1 MESHLKQSNLIRD
14 IGIII
19 GICLVISLN
28 IIQLEQYYFCTVFV
42 GIVCITI
49 HNLFRRNKILLNTII
64 GIVSVAM
71 LVVLLWNRNFYNRWY
86 EYDSVWVLI
95 AKTAVNI
102 LLVATVFLY
111 AFWHKKTSPDARVC
125 AVARLLLVLLQVF
138 YCAFAVHFTINYSLG
153 ISAKAVMTDFILCF
167 LAVLILCM
175 IIGNYIWG
183 TFAFSTVVTV
193 FAVVNH
199 FVFEFRGTP
208 IIYNDLFAAGTA
220 KNVASGYGYFV
231 TGEITLVLL
240 FFVFV
245 FISTLC
251 LQSNN
256 NNKLW
261 KKSAIPFR
269 VVVVIACFVFV
280 SKINHI
286 DLEDSDSLYHLSKIA
301 WDPMFGYNK
310 DGIIK
315 TIIQTRNCSVL
326 HKPKGYSK
334 EALSEVEQYSVS
346 NSLLADT
353 KPKNIIVIMNESWS
367 DLSVALPIE
376 TNVSYNT
383 FYSGMNQN
391 VIKGNALASVWG
403 GGTCNSEYEFLLGNS
418 MWYTPGTYPYQTFIK
433 EGVPS
438 LVSTLEAQGYHSIA
452 IHPLEKENWN
462 RENVYQYLG
471 FDEMHYDEIIE
482 EEQLLSY
489 MERGLLSDEGLYE
502 YIKRSL
508 EEASNEYNFVFAVT
522 IQNHGGYTDSNYENE
537 VVCEEYDSYE
547 LNQYLTLQK
556 QTDEAIKQL
565 IEYYEEKEPTVIV
578 MFGDHQPIFTESA
591 MKDYTLAARESKDIE
606 QEEKIYKVPY
616 FIWTNYG
623 DFAFREKDTS
633 LNFLGTNLLEVTGLQ
648 MTGYHCFLVELQK
661 YIKAMNTIGYQDA
674 SGNYCSYEEMDSEV
688 EKKLELYKKLMY
700 NQLKNNNQTNKD
712 IFYLQGGSK

>member
-1 MESHLKQSNLIRD
+1 MESHVKQSNLIRD

-19 GICLVISLN
+19 GIFLVVSLN
-28 IIQLEQYYFCTVFV
+28 IIQLEQYYFCAVLV
-42 GIVCITI
+42 GILCVTL
-49 HNLFRRNKILLNTII
+49 HNLFQRNQILLNTII

-71 LVVLLWNRNFYNRWY
+71 LFVLLWNRNVYNRWY

-95 AKTAVNI
+95 AKITVNI
-102 LLVATVFLY
+102 LLVATVFFY
-111 AFWHKKTSPDARVC
+111 AFLNKKISPNDRVH
-125 AVARLLLVLLQVF
+125 AVARLLLVLLQMF
-138 YCAFAVHFTINYSLG
+138 YCAFAVHFTVNYSLG
-153 ISAKAVMTDFILCF
+153 ISAKAVITDFVLCF
-167 LAVLILCM
+167 FAVLILCM
-175 IIGNYIWG
+175 VIGNYIWG
-183 TFAFSTVVTV
+183 TFVFSTIVTV

-220 KNVASGYGYFV
+220 KNVASGYGYPV
-231 TGEITLVLL
+231 TGEIALVLL
-240 FFVFV
+240 FYVCV
-245 FISTLC
+245 IINTLC
-251 LQSNN
+251 LHESQNN
-256 NNKLW
+256 RLW
-261 KKSAIPFR
+261 KKRAIPVR
-269 VVVVIACFVFV
+269 VGIVIVCSLLV

-286 DLEDSDSLYHLSKIA
+286 DLDDSDALYHLSKIA
-301 WDPMFGYNK
+301 WDPMFGYNQ

-326 HKPKGYSK
+326 HKPKGYTK
-334 EALSEVEQYSVS
+334 EALSEVEQYNIS
-346 NSLLADT
+346 NSLLAET

-433 EGVPS
+433 DGVPS

-462 RENVYQYLG
+462 RETVYQYLG
-471 FDEMHYDEIIE
+471 FDEVHYDEIIE

-508 EEASNEYNFVFAVT
+508 DKASNEYNFVFAVT
-522 IQNHGGYTDSNYENE
+522 IQNHGGYTDSSYENE
-537 VVCEEYDSYE
+537 VVCEKYDSYE

-565 IEYYEEKEPTVIV
+565 IDYYEEKEPTVIV

-623 DFAFREKDTS
+623 DLAFEEKDTS
-633 LNFLGTNLLEVTGLQ
+633 LNFLGTNMLQVTGLQ
-648 MTGYHCFLVELQK
+648 MTSYHCFLIELQK
-661 YIKAMNTIGYQDA
+661 HINAMNTIGYQDA
-674 SGNYCSYEEMDSEV
+674 SGNYCTYEEMDSAVAE
-688 EKKLELYKKLMY
+688 KLELYKMLMY
-700 NQLKNNNQTNKD
+700 NQLKNNNQINRD
-712 IFYLQGGSK
+712 IFNLQGGSN